1 MKLNAVV
8 PSRRTTGAVFT
19 RPEVV
24 TYMMRETR
32 RAGGFRKWS
41 GLRVLEPS
49 CGDGAFVLPLVDA
62 LVAESPD
69 WNDSS
74 LNDFLCAF
82 DISEESVS
90 RVRNAV
96 DAKLSAAGCPK
107 AVRERLLSRWFL
119 CEDFLLYDFT
129 EKFDVIIGNPP
140 YIRFDNLDAAKQS
153 AYKSRYCTFS
163 ERCDIYVPFFER
175 SMSLLSKRG
184 VLSFICSNRFVRS
197 SYGRRL
203 RKMIG
208 DSFHVALYLN
218 MEHTQPFETEVSA
231 YPAIFVLDRRMGR
244 ETYSGEISTLDD
256 GVLERY
262 RTGIAKSCLSKFDHW
277 YGDGAAWVTT
287 DCTVRSMMDNV
298 ASSFPTIEESGAGT
312 RIGIGVASGADDI
325 YVAPQ
330 LSVEVESDCL
340 LPLVASE
347 DIRDGRIEWNKRYM
361 FNPYDNQDD
370 RQMLNL
376 ERFPRASAYLN
387 RHAEK
392 LKSRYCAKK
401 HPDTWYRTLDRIK
414 YSTLRA
420 PKLLLPDIQRG
431 GNVALDERGEYYPHH
446 NVYWITSASWDMKAL
461 CVIMRSSFVTNQ
473 MRCVSMQ
480 MRGGS
485 IRYQSQNLRNI
496 HIPAWSS
503 LDERDVSTL
512 ATLYSEKDIKKID
525 ACVERVVAKAS
536 FRQPPRISEQSF
548 DFGSAVM

>member
-1 MKLNAVV
+1 MKPNAVV

-19 RPEVV
+19 QPKVV
-24 TYMMRETR
+24 AYMIREAR
-32 RAGGFRKWS
+32 HAGGFRKWS
-41 GLRVLEPS
+41 GLRILEPS
-49 CGDGAFVLPLVDA
+49 CGDGAFVLPLVDE

-69 WNDSS
+69 WNDAA
-74 LNDFLCAF
+74 LNAFLCAF
-82 DISEESVS
+82 DISAESIS

-96 DAKLSAAGCPK
+96 DAKLSTAGCPV
-107 AVRERLLSRWFL
+107 AVRKRLLSRWFR

-129 EKFDVIIGNPP
+129 DTFDVIIGNPP

-175 SMSLLSKRG
+175 SLSLMSRRG

-218 MEHTQPFETEVSA
+218 MEHAQPFETEVSA
-231 YPAIFVLDRRMGR
+231 YPAIFVIDRRMGR
-244 ETYSGEISTLDD
+244 ETHSGEISTLEN
-256 GVLERY
+256 GALERC
-262 RTGIAKSCLSKFDHW
+262 RTGVAKSCLSRFDHW
-277 YGDGAAWVTT
+277 YSDGEAWVTT

-298 ASSFPTIEESGAGT
+298 ASSFPTIEESGADT

-330 LSVEVESDCL
+330 LTSEVESSCL

-347 DIRDGRIEWNKRYM
+347 DIRNGRIEWNKRYM

-370 RQMLNL
+370 RQMLDL
-376 ERFPRASAYLN
+376 GRFPRASAYLN
-387 RHAEK
+387 RHAER

-401 HPDTWYRTLDRIK
+401 HPDAWYRTLDRIK
-414 YSTLRA
+414 YSMLRA

-485 IRYQSQNLRNI
+485 IRYQAQNLRNI
-496 HIPAWSS
+496 HIPAYSS
-503 LDERDVSTL
+503 LDECDIATL
-512 ATLYSEKDIKKID
+512 ATLYGERDIDKID

-548 DFGSAVM
+548 DFRRAAL

>member
-1 MKLNAVV
+1 MKPNAVV

-24 TYMMRETR
+24 AYMMRETR

-62 LVAESPD
+62 LIAESPD
-69 WNDSS
+69 WSDSS

-82 DISEESVS
+82 DISEESMS

-107 AVRERLLSRWFL
+107 AVRERLMSRWFF
-119 CEDFLLYDFT
+119 CEDFLLYDFIG
-129 EKFDVIIGNPP
+129 KFDVIIGNPP
-140 YIRFDNLDAAKQS
+140 YIRFDNLDSAKQS

-244 ETYSGEISTLDD
+244 ETYSGEISALDD
-256 GVLERY
+256 GVLERC
-262 RTGIAKSCLSKFDHW
+262 RTGIAKSCLSRFDHW
-277 YGDGAAWVTT
+277 YSDGEAWLTT
-287 DCTVRSMMDNV
+287 DCTVRSQMDYV

-330 LSVEVESDCL
+330 LTDEVESSCL

-347 DIRDGRIEWNKRYM
+347 DIRNGRIEWNKRYM

-370 RQMLNL
+370 RQMLDL
-376 ERFPRASAYLN
+376 ERFPRARAYLN

-401 HPDTWYRTLDRIK
+401 HPDAWYRTLDRIK

-446 NVYWITSASWDMKAL
+446 NVYWITSASWDMRAL

-496 HIPAWSS
+496 HIPAWNS
-503 LDERDVSTL
+503 LDECDVATL
-512 ATLYSEKDIKKID
+512 ATLYGEWDINKID

-548 DFGSAVM
+548 DFGRAVL

>member
-536 FRQPPRISEQSF
+536 FRQPPRSSEQSF
-548 DFGSAVM
+548 DVGRAGM